1 MYVVTQSYKS
11 NGSKYNGTS
20 VMKPVSKEY
29 LLVSN
34 CLHMVKKQKNTK
46 RNTVEPL
53 ITQTSFYQ
61 TLYLGA

>member
-34 CLHMVKKQKNTK
+34 CLHMVKKQKK
-46 RNTVEPL
+46 
-53 ITQTSFYQ
+53 
-61 TLYLGA
+61 TLREIQWNL